1 MNAHGGSPLK
11 RLVTLSAILIFA
23 AGYIGL
29 TATPAHAKCTDV
41 KFSKSNYHV
50 NEVDGEVAI
59 TIKRD
64 ISLLGCPGT
73 LTYST
78 QDDSATA
85 PYDYTQTSDE
95 YIFTEPTQSTHTFT
109 IPIVNDVLLEGP
121 ERFKVTFEAFNDATT
136 ERGTATVTIADNRFA
151 TPPPPPPPSTTTS
164 SSGSSSSVVS
174 SNKPARSGSTPA
186 AAPSPPI
193 QQEPVE
199 AEPAI
204 ETPPEAP
211 ALGGAV
217 IAQAKNRTVDGKK
230 LLALLM
236 VALLAASGVI
246 LAVWRLRRSPREHF
260 STL

>member
-1 MNAHGGSPLK
+1 MK
-11 RLVTLSAILIFA
+11 RLATLSAILIFA

-73 LTYST
+73 LNYST

-85 PYDYTQTSDE
+85 PFDYTQTSDE
-95 YIFTEPTQSTHTFT
+95 YIFTEPTQSTYTFT

-121 ERFKVTFEAFNDATT
+121 ERFKVSFEAFNDATT

-164 SSGSSSSVVS
+164 TSGSSSSVVL

-204 ETPPEAP
+204 QIESESAP
-211 ALGGAV
+211 IVARSLAL
-217 IAQAKNRTVDGKK
+217 AQGKDRNMSGKK
-230 LLALLM
+230 LWAFLL
-236 VALLAASGVI
+236 VVLLAATAFLLV
-246 LAVWRLRRSPREHF
+246 AWRVRRSPREHF

>member
-1 MNAHGGSPLK
+1 MK
-11 RLVTLSAILIFA
+11 RLATLSAILIFA

-29 TATPAHAKCTDV
+29 TAAPAHAKCTDV

-85 PYDYTQTSDE
+85 PFDYTQTSDE
-95 YIFTEPTQSTHTFT
+95 YIFTDPSESTYTFT

-121 ERFKVTFEAFNDATT
+121 EKFKVSFEAFNDATT

-151 TPPPPPPPSTTTS
+151 TPPPPPPSTTTS
-164 SSGSSSSVVS
+164 SAGSSSSVVL
-174 SNKPARSGSTPA
+174 SNKPARSGSTSA
-186 AAPSPPI
+186 AASAPPI

-211 ALGGAV
+211 ALGAAV
-217 IAQAKNRTVDGKK
+217 VAQAKNRTVDGKK

-236 VALLAASGVI
+236 VALLAAGGVI